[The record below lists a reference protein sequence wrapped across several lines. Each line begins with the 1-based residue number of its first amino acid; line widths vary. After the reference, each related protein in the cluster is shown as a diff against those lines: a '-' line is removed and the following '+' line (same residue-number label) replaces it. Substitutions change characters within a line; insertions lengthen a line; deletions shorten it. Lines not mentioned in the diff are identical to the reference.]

1 MHFEVTFSLYRPLS
15 GSNIPKCLESYD
27 QVRGNFFTKM
37 LLLMFIRE
45 IPNAMSGTVI
55 DVRSREE
62 YDLSHATGAVN
73 IPWDAHLYYL
83 RDLEELPRPWLLCCE
98 EGIRSGWVVLS
109 LKMLGYEE
117 VYNVGRWF
125 DVDSEKAALPPK
137 AA

>member
-1 MHFEVTFSLYRPLS
+1 
-15 GSNIPKCLESYD
+15 
-27 QVRGNFFTKM
+27 
-37 LLLMFIRE
+37 MFIQE

-62 YDLSHATGAVN
+62 YELSHAEGAVN
-73 IPWDAHLYYL
+73 IPWHLHQYYL
-83 RDLEELPRPWLLCCE
+83 QELEELPQPWILCCE

-117 VYNVGRWF
+117 VYNAGRWF
-125 DVDSEKAALPPK
+125 DIDGEKAGLLPK

>member
-1 MHFEVTFSLYRPLS
+1 
-15 GSNIPKCLESYD
+15 
-27 QVRGNFFTKM
+27 M

-45 IPNAMSGTVI
+45 IPNAISGTVI

-62 YDLSHATGAVN
+62 YDLSHASGAVN
-73 IPWDAHLYYL
+73 IPWDMHLYYL
-83 RDLEELPRPWLLCCE
+83 KDLETLPLPWLLCCE
-98 EGIRSGWVVLS
+98 EGIRSGWVTLS

-125 DVDSEKAALPPK
+125 DIDREKAEVAPK